1 MTGVGVD
8 AQGKLV
14 GYLQVCHDRIDGVSM
29 YLDEDHGLGQWN
41 SAPATTG
48 FATWSLAAPSE
59 PWTPADPL
67 GNLKPNTTY
76 SMYGWTSDN
85 SWSTV
90 HVTFTLEDLAKM
102 KPGQVRWA
110 GKLKGMISVETVTSE
125 QEFRSKAC
133 QPPGS

>member
-29 YLDEDHGLGQWN
+29 YLDEDHGVGQWT
-41 SAPATTG
+41 SVPATTG

-59 PWTPADPL
+59 PWTPTDPL
-67 GNLKPNTTY
+67 GNLKPNTMY

-90 HVTFTLEDLAKM
+90 HVTFTLEDLAAM